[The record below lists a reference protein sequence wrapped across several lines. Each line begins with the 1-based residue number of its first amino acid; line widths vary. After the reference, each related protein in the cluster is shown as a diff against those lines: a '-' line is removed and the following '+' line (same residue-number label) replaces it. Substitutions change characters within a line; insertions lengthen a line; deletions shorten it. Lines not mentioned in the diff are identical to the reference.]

1 MLYDKQPKESLN
13 LKKLEVFFLMQMPLN
28 GKYGI
33 RDIHRLCCMLTA
45 MQYTVFAVL
54 GILFLISYYI
64 TYEQS
69 HV

>member
-33 RDIHRLCCMLTA
+33 RDIQRL
-45 MQYTVFAVL
+45 YAVCQL
-54 GILFLISYYI
+54 LCNTLYL
-64 TYEQS
+64 QS
-69 HV
+69 LAFYF

>member
-33 RDIHRLCCMLTA
+33 RDIQRLCCMLTA
-45 MQYTVFAVL
+45 MQYTTCSPWHF
-54 GILFLISYYI
+54 IFNFLL
-64 TYEQS
+64 
-69 HV
+69 HNL

>member
-33 RDIHRLCCMLTA
+33 RDIQRLCCMSTA
-45 MQYTVFAVL
+45 MQYTVLAVL

-64 TYEQS
+64 TYEKS

>member
-1 MLYDKQPKESLN
+1 MLCDKQPKESLN

-28 GKYGI
+28 GKYSI
-33 RDIHRLCCMLTA
+33 RDIQRLCSMLTA
-45 MQYTVFAVL
+45 MQYTVLVVL